1 MTKYFTIII
10 SLILTINLLFIF
22 PVNAETVIN
31 NQPEKIF
38 ELNCAGC
45 HPNGNNIIRRGKNLK
60 LKALHRNG
68 YDSVEAITQIVSN
81 GKNNMSA
88 FSNRLSETEI
98 KQVAEYVLQQ
108 AENNW
113 KG

>member
-1 MTKYFTIII
+1 MAII
-10 SLILTINLLFIF
+10 LLDG
-22 PVNAETVIN
+22 E
-31 NQPEKIF
+31 
-38 ELNCAGC
+38 
-45 HPNGNNIIRRGKNLK
+45 KNLK

-88 FSNRLSETEI
+88 FSNRLSEREI
-98 KQVAEYVLQQ
+98 KEVAEYVLQQ